1 MTVTDGIVLHEI
13 KLPVPGVKKKV
24 LYQFSDVHLALH
36 DDLSTP
42 EEIRKAEESSA
53 NWVNGRLWF
62 SQKYGEPDE
71 ACQRKS
77 AREHFDAL
85 LGMAKNADA
94 VILAG
99 DICEYVSGANLRFL
113 DSRLA
118 DLGVPFLAVCGN
130 HDKADDIPEGFLY
143 SRAKAPLQLLDLEDL
158 LIIGLDDSLQKITA
172 EQNRQLRTALG
183 LGKKAVIVMHIPV
196 MTEGNRELLLGCG
209 EYFRLNHPDA
219 DEETLQFLDI
229 LRQSSTQIAAV
240 LAGHLHFHNE
250 SEIAPGL
257 VQYVSS
263 QGILGNINR
272 YEIGL

>member
-1 MTVTDGIVLHEI
+1 MTMTDGIVLHEI
-13 KLPVPGVKKKV
+13 KIPVLGVKKKI

-36 DDLSTP
+36 DAFSTP
-42 EEIRKAEESSA
+42 KEVRKAEEASA

-62 SQKYGEPDE
+62 SQKYGEPD
-71 ACQRKS
+71 AQCQRKT

-85 LGMAKNADA
+85 LSLVQDADA

-118 DLGVPFLAVCGN
+118 DLSVPFLAVCGN
-130 HDKADDIPEGFLY
+130 HDKAADIPDGFLY
-143 SRAKAPLQLLDLEDL
+143 SRSKAPVQLLDLGDL
-158 LIIGLDDSLQKITA
+158 LIVGLDDSLRQITS
-172 EQNRQLRTALG
+172 EQNRQLRAALS
-183 LGKKAVIVMHIPV
+183 LGKKVVIVMHIPI
-196 MTEGNRELLLGCG
+196 MTEGNRDLLLGCG

-229 LRQSSTQIAAV
+229 LRQNRHQIAAV

-263 QGILGNINR
+263 QGILGNIIR